1 MQPEQQAQENVVHYE
16 LYDHTGASSETQLKH
31 ASTLFTILTF
41 DAGLTATA
49 NSGLDDL
56 RVQCLQAVL
65 PYTHGYI
72 WQDGMFGL
80 QSSRDVTPPWAR
92 AAKARHAAA
101 HSQQSSDSAYL
112 WGITSF
118 GDNIEDEWFIV
129 WLLLQLTLQ
138 VCQH

>member
-1 MQPEQQAQENVVHYE
+1 M
-16 LYDHTGASSETQLKH
+16 LS
-31 ASTLFTILTF
+31 LTF
-41 DAGLTATA
+41 GTGLAEAA

-56 RVQCLQAVL
+56 RVQCMQAVL

-80 QSSRDVTPPWAR
+80 QSSKGVTPPWAR
-92 AAKARHAAA
+92 AAKTRHAAA
-101 HSQQSSDSAYL
+101 QSQEPSGSACL
-112 WGITSF
+112 WGTTSF

-138 VCQH
+138 VCQC